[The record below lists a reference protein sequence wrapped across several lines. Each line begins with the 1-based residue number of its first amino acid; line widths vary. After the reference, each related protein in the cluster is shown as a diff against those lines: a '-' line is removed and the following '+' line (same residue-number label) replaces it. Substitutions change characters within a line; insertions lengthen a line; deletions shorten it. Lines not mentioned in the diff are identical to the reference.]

1 MRPSCLIVGYGG
13 GRRGQI
19 GTLAAYIMMTLSLIW
34 PVTAKGFVLSVTREA
49 TTAAG
54 GIAESRR
61 PREIFDGPAEQPED
75 NYLSNAATDFVTPS
89 AELR

>member
-1 MRPSCLIVGYGG
+1 
-13 GRRGQI
+13 
-19 GTLAAYIMMTLSLIW
+19 MMTLSLIW

-61 PREIFDGPAEQPED
+61 PREIFDGPAEQSED

-89 AELR
+89 AELRRSRWMPGQVRRRQRVNTTLIS